1 MIRLLK
7 EPLIQFLL
15 IGACIYAAY
24 ALVGSRDEEVGRS
37 IYISE
42 AQIENLAAT
51 WEKRWNRPPTGPELI
66 GLVRAYLREDVM
78 YREALAMGLDNDDH
92 VIRRRLAQKLE
103 FLTND
108 IVGLQQPSA
117 AELEAYFA
125 RNLDVFAAPDRV
137 TFVQAFFNPDM
148 RGDSAEADALAARTR
163 LQAGGEPDPGALS
176 EGDRS
181 MLQAYFVGV
190 SEQDLRRDMGADFA
204 ASVMQLTPG
213 EWHGPVLSGYGAHL
227 VYVYG
232 FEPAPP
238 PRLDAMREKVVAEWQ
253 REQLEKFNADFL
265 KELIDQY
272 EVVIEAPPAFVES
285 VLRPEPQDTPV
296 AIPDGVPAS

>member
-1 MIRLLK
+1 M
-7 EPLIQFLL
+7 PLMPWS
-15 IGACIYAAY
+15 AC
-24 ALVGSRDEEVGRS
+24 VMRRCGRS

-204 ASVMQLTPG
+204 ASVMQLDPG
-213 EWHGPVLSGYGAHL
+213 RMARARTVRIRC
-227 VYVYG
+227 
-232 FEPAPP
+232 AP
-238 PRLDAMREKVVAEWQ
+238 RVCLW
-253 REQLEKFNADFL
+253 
-265 KELIDQY
+265 
-272 EVVIEAPPAFVES
+272 
-285 VLRPEPQDTPV
+285 LRACT
-296 AIPDGVPAS
+296 AAAAGCYAGKGGG